1 MGQGTSLAP
10 AGCNQHPRGCTLAA
24 SVRSSHSKIQMRSKD
39 LFPGWV
45 GGSARAVA
53 TGDVEQAA
61 SHGGLDGSAAPSHP
75 PCPAQE
81 LKEAPAE
88 TRQMVQST
96 RILNSPAHDVP
107 TPGVPSCISPSFINS
122 AEPKKTQGRDGS
134 SYCQPRPSGFLGRK
148 GKAVAR
154 GSVTGPWGQ
163 AWFQKAHAGLLRL
176 QNFPLPLLTKDP
188 QLAKQWG
195 FGICKEKQFVEKK
208 PHLRYQPCNGGEH
221 LALISPPHQQ

>member
-1 MGQGTSLAP
+1 
-10 AGCNQHPRGCTLAA
+10 
-24 SVRSSHSKIQMRSKD
+24 MRSKD

-96 RILNSPAHDVP
+96 RVLDSPAHDVP
-107 TPGVPSCISPSFINS
+107 APGVPSCISPSFINS

-134 SYCQPRPSGFLGRK
+134 SYCQPRPSDTSALAFWAERGRQWREAQSLGPGARLGFKRHMQVFCACKTSPSLCLRK
-148 GKAVAR
+148 IL
-154 GSVTGPWGQ
+154 S
-163 AWFQKAHAGLLRL
+163 L
-176 QNFPLPLLTKDP
+176 QNSGGLEY
-188 QLAKQWG
+188 AK
-195 FGICKEKQFVEKK
+195 KNS
-208 PHLRYQPCNGGEH
+208 L
-221 LALISPPHQQ
+221 